1 LLLLLLC
8 CCAPAVEPWGFFSRY
23 MMWNH
28 TCNQKSLVRFCPGRQ
43 TYCITRN
50 CALTTSMVKKEM
62 PRIPA
67 RTGFHTLSKLYV
79 AMLNFYPFIHDT
91 TFKYGTSVR
100 KQITHPN
107 TRFDVI
113 QSLRWIQHQRQPSD
127 VSNSMIQNRAR
138 SELLVA
144 TFLKCSSCG
153 LSSRALGRPTIQN
166 IIGLSPWGS
175 NSRSATV

>member
-1 LLLLLLC
+1 ML
-8 CCAPAVEPWGFFSRY
+8 
-23 MMWNH
+23 NH
-28 TCNQKSLVRFCPGRQ
+28 TCNQKTLVWFCPGRQ

-113 QSLRWIQHQRQPSD
+113 QSLRRIQHQRQPSD

-153 LSSRALGRPTIQN
+153 LSRRALGRPTIQN